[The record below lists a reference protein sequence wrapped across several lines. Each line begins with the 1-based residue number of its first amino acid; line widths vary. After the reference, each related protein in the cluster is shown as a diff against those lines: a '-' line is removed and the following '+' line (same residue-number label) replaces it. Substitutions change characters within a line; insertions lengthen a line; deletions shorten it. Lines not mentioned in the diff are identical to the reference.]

1 MKIKLEFL
9 EIDKQ
14 NYIMAAFGKA
24 DIGLIKAT
32 AGAEQSK
39 FVDSN
44 LMTGMAISGFVDELN
59 KKAAV
64 QSGIQAGIQ
73 KDIDDKFGTTSANL
87 PDQFSKN
94 LVEFVP
100 GMKNSY
106 ASVKGNDIMGKHKQS
121 QILTNHDDYL
131 VEVEALVGTIQAND
145 DGDAVD
151 GIGHN
156 AKSSQYLNQ
165 MKAGDYQVFTA
176 YDKDGKPS
184 PNVAVPMKVEPRLD
198 GFEFEYNGTKMTLAD
213 LEGKTFE
220 GEEGQK
226 LHEASQKAQALY
238 ATADKGYKEWKGGE
252 HEIDGRPNPAKY
264 QIYNSKTLPSRESNK
279 DNASAELG
287 IYMKN
292 VSELSGDSDHNNI
305 GDAGMYG
312 KQWKNQVDEYSGL
325 DLQHTLFTDASEDDI
340 DNSYGDLFV
349 NQTGKDSSMYKNDK
363 DEFISFNVGNG
374 KSIQYGDDDWNMR
387 TEAEQKSLLEMH
399 IRGGRTDGSYN
410 PDENSDF
417 HKDGYANFMGNVTR
431 DAALIKQRNYFENKG
446 MFFDNGDGNPVNSA
460 EVQMNRKQI
469 AYTDHKFN
477 SAFPERLL
485 GGENFNENLTAS
497 GSIGKALLE
506 EFPNADLSFIGGGM
520 IEVPSVDGKEVTPF
534 NLNGPSK
541 KQELKRLKEHLQ
553 NYKLT
558 DVENSLAKNMSNSTK
573 DEDWKKMRRKGFNY
587 HPHGQKTSDYL
598 QFEGSDGNIV
608 TGDLQV
614 NGYDEETKMWKV
626 TDTNGVAHEVDEDT
640 LYPNGI

>member
-1 MKIKLEFL
+1 
-9 EIDKQ
+9 
-14 NYIMAAFGKA
+14 MAQFGKA

-64 QSGIQAGIQ
+64 QAGIQAGIQ

-87 PDQFSKN
+87 PTQFSDN

-106 ASVKGNDIMGKHKQS
+106 AGVKGSDIMGKHKQS

-131 VEVEALVGTIQAND
+131 VEVEGLVGTIKANA
-145 DGDAVD
+145 DGDAVN
-151 GIGHN
+151 GVGHN
-156 AKSSQYLNQ
+156 AKSSYYLDQ
-165 MKAGDYQVFTA
+165 MKAENYQVFTA
-176 YDKDGKPS
+176 YGKDGKPS
-184 PNVAVPMKVEPRLD
+184 PNVAVPMKTEPRLD
-198 GFEFEYNGTKMTLAD
+198 SFEFEYNGTKMTLED
-213 LEGKTFE
+213 LDGKTFTTT
-220 GEEGQK
+220 GEEDP
-226 LHEASQKAQALY
+226 LFTASAKARAAY
-238 ATADKGYKEWKGGE
+238 DTASSGYNEWNSLEDK
-252 HEIDGRPNPAKY
+252 IDGRPNPAKY

-312 KQWKNQVDEYSGL
+312 KQWKNQVDGYSGL
-325 DLQHTLFTDASEDDI
+325 DLQHTLFTDASDDDV

-349 NQTGKDSSMYKNDK
+349 NQTSKDPNMYKNDK

-469 AYTDHKFN
+469 AYTDHKFDA
-477 SAFPERLL
+477 AFPERLL
-485 GGENFNENLTAS
+485 GGDNFNENLTAS

-506 EFPNADLSFIGGGM
+506 EFPEADLSFVGGGM
-520 IEVPSVDGKEVTPF
+520 IEIDGVETPF
-534 NLNGPSK
+534 DLNGPNK

-553 NYKLT
+553 DYQLT
-558 DVENSLAKNMSNSTK
+558 DVENSLAGNMSNSTK

-587 HPHGQKTSDYL
+587 HPHGQTTSEYL
-598 QFEGSDGNIV
+598 QFEGSDGNLV
-608 TGDLQV
+608 TGKLQV

-640 LYPNGI
+640 LYPKGI

>member
-1 MKIKLEFL
+1 
-9 EIDKQ
+9 
-14 NYIMAAFGKA
+14 MAQFGKA
-24 DIGLIKAT
+24 DVGLIKAT

-39 FVDSN
+39 FVDDD
-44 LMTGMAISGFVDELN
+44 LMMGMAISGFVDSLN
-59 KKAAV
+59 KKAEV
-64 QSGIQAGIQ
+64 QAGIQAGIK

-87 PDQFSKN
+87 PTQFSEN

-106 ASVKGNDIMGKHKQS
+106 AGVSGNDIMGKHKQS

-131 VEVEALVGTIQAND
+131 VEVEGLVGTIKANA
-145 DGDAVD
+145 DGKAVD
-151 GIGHN
+151 GVGHN
-156 AKSSQYLNQ
+156 TKSSYYLDQ
-165 MKAGDYQVFTA
+165 MKAENYQVFTA

-184 PNVAVPMKVEPRLD
+184 PNVAVPMKTEPRLD

-213 LEGKTFE
+213 LDGKTFTTP
-220 GEEGQK
+220 GEEDTIGN
-226 LHEASQKAQALY
+226 ASAKARAAY
-238 ATADKGYKEWKGGE
+238 ETASSGYNEWNSLEDK
-252 HEIDGRPNPAKY
+252 IDGRPNPAKY
-264 QIYNSKTLPSRESNK
+264 QIYNSKTLPNRESNK
-279 DNASAELG
+279 DNAAAELG
-287 IYMKN
+287 IYNKN
-292 VSELSGDSDHNNI
+292 VGLLKGDSDHNNI
-305 GDAGMYG
+305 ADASTYG
-312 KQWKNQVDEYSGL
+312 SQWKNQVDGYSGL
-325 DLQHTLFTDASEDDI
+325 DLQHTLFTDASDDDV

-349 NQTGKDSSMYKNDK
+349 NQTSKDPNMYKNDK

-587 HPHGQKTSDYL
+587 HPHGQTTSDYL
-598 QFEGSDGNIV
+598 QFEGSTGNIV
-608 TGDLQV
+608 TGKLQV

-626 TDTNGVAHEVDEDT
+626 TDTNGVTHEVDEDT
-640 LYPNGI
+640 LYPKGI

>member
-1 MKIKLEFL
+1 
-9 EIDKQ
+9 
-14 NYIMAAFGKA
+14 MAQFGKA

-39 FVDSN
+39 FVDDN
-44 LMTGMAISGFVDELN
+44 LMTGMAVSGFVDELN
-59 KKAAV
+59 KKAQV
-64 QSGIQAGIQ
+64 QAGIQAGIK

-87 PDQFSKN
+87 PDQFSNN
-94 LVEFVP
+94 LLEFVP

-106 ASVKGNDIMGKHKQS
+106 AGVKGNDIMGKHKQS

-131 VEVEALVGTIQAND
+131 VEVEGLVGTIKANA
-145 DGDAVD
+145 DGNAVN
-151 GIGHN
+151 GVGHN
-156 AKSSQYLNQ
+156 AKSSYYLDQ
-165 MKAGDYQVFTA
+165 MKAENYQVFTA

-184 PNVAVPMKVEPRLD
+184 PNVAVPMKTEPRLS

-213 LEGKTFE
+213 LKGKTYE
-220 GEEGQK
+220 GEEGRQ
-226 LHEASQKAQALY
+226 LAEASEKAYQAY
-238 ATADKGYKEWKGGE
+238 STADEGYNEWNSLDDK
-252 HEIDGRPNPAKY
+252 IDGRPNPAKY
-264 QIYNSKTLPSRESNK
+264 QIYNSKTIPSRESNK
-279 DNASAELG
+279 ENASAELG

-312 KQWKNQVDEYSGL
+312 KQWKNQVDGYSGL
-325 DLQHTLFTDASEDDI
+325 DLQHTLFTDASDDDV

-349 NQTGKDSSMYKNDK
+349 NQTSKDPNMYKNNK

-469 AYTDHKFN
+469 AYTDHKFDA
-477 SAFPERLL
+477 AFPERLL
-485 GGENFNENLTAS
+485 GGDNFNENLTAS

-506 EFPNADLSFIGGGM
+506 EFPEADLSFVGGGM
-520 IEVPSVDGKEVTPF
+520 IEIDGVETPF
-534 NLNGPSK
+534 DLNGPNK

-553 NYKLT
+553 DYQLT
-558 DVENSLAKNMSNSTK
+558 DVENSLAGNMSNSTK

-587 HPHGQKTSDYL
+587 HPHGQTTSEYL
-598 QFEGSDGNIV
+598 QFEGSDGNLV
-608 TGDLQV
+608 TGKLQV

-640 LYPNGI
+640 LYPKGI

>member
-1 MKIKLEFL
+1 
-9 EIDKQ
+9 
-14 NYIMAAFGKA
+14 MAQFGKA

-39 FVDSN
+39 FVDDN

-64 QSGIQAGIQ
+64 QAGIQAGIQ

-87 PDQFSKN
+87 PTQFSKN

-100 GMKNSY
+100 GMKNRY
-106 ASVKGNDIMGKHKQS
+106 AGIQGNDIMGKHKQS

-131 VEVEALVGTIQAND
+131 VEVEALVGIIKANAD
-145 DGDAVD
+145 DNAVN
-151 GIGHN
+151 GVGHN
-156 AKSSQYLNQ
+156 SKSSYYLDQ
-165 MKAGDYQVFTA
+165 MKAPNGYQVFTA

-184 PNVAVPMKVEPRLD
+184 PNVAVPMKVEPKLS
-198 GFEFEYNGTKMTLAD
+198 GFEFEYNGTKMTLED
-213 LEGKTFE
+213 IDGKTFTTP
-220 GEEGQK
+220 GEEDAIGN
-226 LHEASQKAQALY
+226 ASAKARAAY
-238 ATADKGYKEWKGGE
+238 ETASSGYNEWNSLEDK
-252 HEIDGRPNPAKY
+252 IDGRPNPAKY
-264 QIYNSKTLPSRESNK
+264 QIYNYKTIPTRESNK
-279 DNASAELG
+279 DNAAAELA
-287 IYMKN
+287 IYNKN
-292 VSELSGDSDHNNI
+292 VGLLKGDSDHNNI
-305 GDAGMYG
+305 ADASTYG
-312 KQWKNQVDEYSGL
+312 SQWKNQVDGYSGL
-325 DLQHTLFTDASEDDI
+325 DLQHTLFTDASDDDV
-340 DNSYGDLFV
+340 DNSYGDLFI
-349 NQTGKDSSMYKNDK
+349 NQTGKDPNMYKNDK
-363 DEFISFNVGNG
+363 DEFISFNVGDG
-374 KSIQYGDDDWNMR
+374 KSIQYSTDPESEWGQLGE
-387 TEAEQKSLLEMH
+387 TEQKSLLEMH

-469 AYTDHKFN
+469 AYTDHKFDA
-477 SAFPERLL
+477 AFPERLL
-485 GGENFNENLTAS
+485 GGENFNENLTAD
-497 GSIGKALLE
+497 GSIGKALLK
-506 EFPNADLSFIGGGM
+506 EFPEADLSFIGGGM
-520 IEVPSVDGKEVTPF
+520 IEIDGVETPF
-534 NLNGPSK
+534 DLNGPNK

-553 NYKLT
+553 DYQLT

-587 HPHGQKTSDYL
+587 HPYGQTTSDYL
-598 QFEGSDGNIV
+598 QFEGSDGNLV

-626 TDTNGVAHEVDEDT
+626 TDSRGVTHNVDEDT
-640 LYPNGI
+640 LYPKGI